1 MSASHHNI
9 ATALG
14 ASPSDSART
23 RRFKL
28 HLSLPGHDIH
38 GDWLCRSTSS
48 ALAYQNYCGTSGKE
62 LIFTWYTHT
71 DGLDYL
77 QDQEG
82 NWLSWETTAN
92 CLYMSYWVNAA
103 AWKLEGGRLIRVK
116 DGAVVGRP
124 EKQRWPLSADH
135 FLIALPPSNEAALTV
150 ELVEEPIPPLV
161 KLLEHLTPVVAM
173 RHQPAQALDL
183 YLYTARCAK
192 GVEELATAQS
202 YAGRTASFFALRT
215 PVEGES
221 TVPVYLLHLPS
232 VAPGVTSY
240 RLSLKTQDGDYRLL
254 PENTAAAPNFHAF
267 IVDATDAFLHQVYE
281 HAAPIPHTTQ
291 QRYIYDFTPQA
302 HDGWGPGVPIFR
314 AATVEEAHHVLAGST
329 GAQNARRYATE
340 WIKQNGEGIARLFD
354 KVGKADVSSE
364 LLGKYQEQATGM
376 PDIRYVSIGA
386 GLHGGYGLGTV
397 GFESGAIWPLAE
409 FGRVPAN
416 TPLAGYSVE
425 WVTFGG
431 ATGLD
436 IGGSVDACAVG
447 IWYGDL
453 DQINGAC
460 NGVTMTLQF
469 VGGITVNL
477 LWDGTWQ
484 GANESAHP
492 IGVTVVMA
500 VGIEAGAGVFYNA
513 SATQFWDRRPDFPH
527 I

>member
-1 MSASHHNI
+1 MHTSDSNNL
-9 ATALG
+9 TALG
-14 ASPSDSART
+14 ASPSDAART
-23 RRFKL
+23 RLFKL
-28 HLSLPGHDIH
+28 RLSLPGHDI
-38 GDWLCRSTSS
+38 GGEWLCRASGA
-48 ALAYQNYCGTSGKE
+48 ALAYQNYCGTYGKE

-82 NWLSWETTAN
+82 NWLSWETSAD
-92 CLYMSYWVNAA
+92 CLYMSYWSNAA

-116 DGAVVGRP
+116 DGAVVSRP
-124 EKQRWPLSADH
+124 EKQRWPLANQH
-135 FLIALPPSNEAALTV
+135 FLMALPLSNEALTV
-150 ELVEEPIPPLV
+150 ELVEEPIPPIV
-161 KLLEHLTPVVAM
+161 KLLDHLTPVVAM
-173 RHQPAQALDL
+173 RHQPVDFDR
-183 YLYTARCAK
+183 YLYTVRDAK
-192 GVEELATAQS
+192 DGNELAKAHS
-202 YAGRTASFFALRT
+202 YVGRTSSFFALRA
-215 PVEGES
+215 PVDGES
-221 TVPVYLLHLPS
+221 TAPVYLLHLPS
-232 VAPGVTSY
+232 AAPGVTSY

-254 PENTAAAPNFHAF
+254 PENTTAAPNFHAF
-267 IVDATDAFLHQVYE
+267 PVDSKATFLQQVYE
-281 HAAPIPHTTQ
+281 HAAPIPNTTQ
-291 QRYIYDFTPQA
+291 QRYIYDFIAQA
-302 HDGWGPGVPIFR
+302 HDGWGPGVPVFR
-314 AATVEEAHHVLAGST
+314 AATVEEAHGALAGST
-329 GAQNARRYATE
+329 GAQSARRYAAE
-340 WIKQNGEGIARLFD
+340 WIKQHGESLATLFD
-354 KVGKADVSSE
+354 KVSKDDVSAGLIGE
-364 LLGKYQEQATGM
+364 YQKQVTGL

-436 IGGSVDACAVG
+436 LGASIDACTVG
-447 IWYGDL
+447 VWYGEL

-460 NGVTMTLQF
+460 NGVTISLQF
-469 VGGITVNL
+469 VGGISVNL

-500 VGIEAGAGVFYNA
+500 VGLEAGAGVFYNA
-513 SATQFWDRRPDFPH
+513 SATQFWDRRADFPN